1 MFGQV
6 VIGPP
11 GSGKTTYCNGMGEFM
26 TRLGRQ
32 VSLINLD
39 PANDLVPYVPAIDIS
54 ELITLEEVMDKLKL
68 GPNGGLIYCMEY
80 LEKNIDWLIEKL
92 KKIPKQ
98 HYILMDFPGQVELY
112 THHNSVRN
120 ILSALL
126 KLDHRLAAVHLVD
139 SHYCSDPGKFIAVLL
154 TSLSAMLQVELPHVN
169 VLSKADL
176 IQSYGKLAFNLD
188 FYTDVLDLTYLLD
201 QLQDDPIFK
210 KYKKMNAA
218 LVEIIQDYSLVSFV
232 ALNIK
237 KNESIL
243 RVLQTVDKA
252 NGYMFGD
259 TEERNL
265 QSMLSCAIGAEFE
278 YEKIKDI
285 QEKYVMDSDHE
296 EKMDEDESENSG
308 EI

>member
-1 MFGQV
+1 MIKTNNLEETQTKLSSHSSYQLLILSSSSHHSFLSFLFESFQYGGDNTCVYQSKCYFSENSLLTSLINQIFKTSSQQKEEMFGQV

-11 GSGKTTYCNGMGEFM
+11 G
-26 TRLGRQ
+26 
-32 VSLINLD
+32 
-39 PANDLVPYVPAIDIS
+39 
-54 ELITLEEVMDKLKL
+54 
-68 GPNGGLIYCMEY
+68 
-80 LEKNIDWLIEKL
+80 
-92 KKIPKQ
+92 
-98 HYILMDFPGQVELY
+98 
-112 THHNSVRN
+112 
-120 ILSALL
+120 
-126 KLDHRLAAVHLVD
+126 
-139 SHYCSDPGKFIAVLL
+139 
-154 TSLSAMLQVELPHVN
+154 SAMLQVELPHVN